1 MDRIIEVKVFG
12 NHLTKDSKNAGT
24 RGEANVTHLRISFD
38 KGWDGYTKKITFWD
52 ARGLNPVAI
61 SLLPHLSENQNT
73 YLVSIPPEPMKE
85 TGMLTFVIEGTVADK
100 IQRSLSAKL
109 EVEDAPDTTGAGQ
122 STPPTE
128 DELTQLEGEIE
139 KIKDDVLE
147 VMDAREETRMLAE
160 KAKENANK
168 AEDAVGKT
176 SYIGENGNW
185 YSWDSA
191 SGAFYDTGI
200 KASAG
205 LSDEDMEKIKILVN
219 SKEDQVNK
227 KDVIDDSSDDA
238 AYPSIKAVKNYVVTL
253 LTNYY
258 KKSETDS
265 KITTA
270 SNNAIAT
277 ANVLA
282 NNSINIALSNY
293 YTKKETADLIERKIA
308 DFDYAD
314 KNYVQDEINLAIG
327 DIETLLGGI

>member
-85 TGMLTFVIEGTVADK
+85 AGMLTFVIEGTVADK

-160 KAKENANK
+160 KVQENANK

-238 AYPSIKAVKNYVVTL
+238 AYPSTKAVKNYVVTL

-258 KKSETDS
+258 KKSETYGKDEVDKLLGDICS
-265 KITTA
+265 LV
-270 SNNAIAT
+270 SE
-277 ANVLA
+277 
-282 NNSINIALSNY
+282 SLSNY
-293 YTKKETADLIERKIA
+293 YTKQETQRFIDNQGFATQIYVDNEIRLINDTIGST
-308 DFDYAD
+308 
-314 KNYVQDEINLAIG
+314 LG